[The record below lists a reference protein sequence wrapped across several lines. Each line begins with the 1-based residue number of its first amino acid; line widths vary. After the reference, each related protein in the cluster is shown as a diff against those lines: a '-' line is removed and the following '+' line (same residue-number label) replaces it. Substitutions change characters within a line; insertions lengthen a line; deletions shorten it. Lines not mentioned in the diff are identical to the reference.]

1 MTKQNKQDWA
11 FILDSIMKL
20 LPNFKKIQQGYDN
33 RANQLDAYYNQDAYK
48 KKRKANEWLL
58 GPMKIN
64 K

>member
-1 MTKQNKQDWA
+1 MTKQNNWA
-11 FILDSIMKL
+11 FWLKSIMNL
-20 LPNFKKIQQGYDN
+20 LPNIKKIQQGYDN